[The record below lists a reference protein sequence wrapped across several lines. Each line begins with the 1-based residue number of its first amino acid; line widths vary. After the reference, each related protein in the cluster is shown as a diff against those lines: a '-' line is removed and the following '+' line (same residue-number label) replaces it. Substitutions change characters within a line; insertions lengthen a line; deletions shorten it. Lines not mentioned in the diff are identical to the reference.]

1 MAQESYSL
9 EDAAS
14 QLGISYP
21 YLKNLIRDGEG
32 PKVFRIG
39 RRVLV
44 SARALEEF
52 VRQKE
57 ELHEDTPVSPQS
69 KS

>member
-39 RRVLV
+39 RRDLV